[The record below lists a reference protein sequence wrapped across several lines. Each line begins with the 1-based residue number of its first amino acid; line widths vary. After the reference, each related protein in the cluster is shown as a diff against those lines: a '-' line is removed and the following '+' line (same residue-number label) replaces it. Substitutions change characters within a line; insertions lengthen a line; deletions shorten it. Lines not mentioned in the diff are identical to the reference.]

1 MLVNENTKASFMDFI
16 YFESK
21 DILIMYAT
29 IVPIIHKMTDDIM
42 IDVFISYVVLYLSS
56 VLDDYDIS

>member
-1 MLVNENTKASFMDFI
+1 
-16 YFESK
+16 
-21 DILIMYAT
+21 MYAM
-29 IVPIIHKMTDDIM
+29 IVPIIHKVTDDIM